1 MIYITIVNIIIYEK
15 NYANVNNYFDYV
27 MICMIMKLYMKTK
40 NRLIS
45 WYKGLTLKFIKINA
59 QFDTSFSRVVI
70 LFYVIF
76 FLLLYQIFTNSY
88 LD

>member
-45 WYKGLTLKFIKINA
+45 W
-59 QFDTSFSRVVI
+59 V
-70 LFYVIF
+70 
-76 FLLLYQIFTNSY
+76 
-88 LD
+88 